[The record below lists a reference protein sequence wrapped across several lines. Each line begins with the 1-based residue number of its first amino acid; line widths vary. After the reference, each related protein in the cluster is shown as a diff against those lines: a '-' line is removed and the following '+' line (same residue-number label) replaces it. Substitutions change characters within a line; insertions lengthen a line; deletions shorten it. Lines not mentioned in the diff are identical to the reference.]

1 MILSGNATGLNQT
14 KRQCIVQRTKRRGI
28 DQDKTTIRHS
38 RVWISLRSPNGPYK
52 TSIPKLVVRISLDRA
67 DRPSHPRSAPS
78 SLFCFALGEQKNAA
92 HQRVRTKRMYRL
104 CHRIQL
110 ERRIVSQLDFVDT
123 TPRFCLCHT
132 LCVNEYECT
141 ELLKQR
147 RQEAVKARYVA
158 KQ

>member
-67 DRPSHPRSAPS
+67 DRPS

-92 HQRVRTKRMYRL
+92 HQRVRTKRMHRL

-123 TPRFCLCHT
+123 TPRFCLCHN

>member
-38 RVWISLRSPNGPYK
+38 RVWISLRSPNGPCK

-67 DRPSHPRSAPS
+67 DRLSHPRSAPS

-92 HQRVRTKRMYRL
+92 HQPVRTKRMHRL

-123 TPRFCLCHT
+123 TPRFCFCHN
-132 LCVNEYECT
+132 LHVNEYECT
-141 ELLKQR
+141 EVLKQR
-147 RQEAVKARYVA
+147 RQKAIKARYVA